1 MINLKALDHVAFA
14 VPDLAEQVARFQAMG
29 MQVQQHVATY
39 ALMVDPASGF
49 KIELNQEE
57 GPARFRHLGFT
68 TDDVDAAH
76 EGLLEAGVGSVEAPH
91 RREFAKMRTAFL
103 KDGNGMEYQLVRYDE
118 AR

>member
-49 KIELNQEE
+49 KIELKKPSLCFH
-57 GPARFRHLGFT
+57 GCK
-68 TDDVDAAH
+68 
-76 EGLLEAGVGSVEAPH
+76 SVKRAMTKSLP
-91 RREFAKMRTAFL
+91 L
-103 KDGNGMEYQLVRYDE
+103 N
-118 AR
+118 